1 MTLNINKLIDIF
13 KEYPYIASAYLFGSA
28 AKGKAGPMSDVDIA
42 LLYKENAP
50 EGRELIHAEDYL
62 SYRIAKTLGVK
73 EVDLVNLREQG
84 LVFQHNVIRSGKLI
98 YDADPSFRIRFL
110 TRLISNFCDFEP
122 TLRFMNNY
130 YFEGYKRRLAGL

>member
-130 YFEGYKRRLAGL
+130 YFEGYKRRLTGL

>member
-84 LVFQHNVIRSGKLI
+84 LVFQHNVIRSGKLT